1 MPGRHQI
8 APTRRFGLRWILG
21 AGTAVATFGAALGI
35 GLLSG
40 GASANASTP
49 TPTYHPGSDTATFTV
64 LGVVDGNCRI
74 STGGTEI
81 WIKPGDKIDFASALV
96 GVNIESLPLTALMGK
111 VAGLNVS
118 ATIDPGTSHAQAIGV
133 TGGKTTTFPTG
144 SQTALS
150 AGDHKITWTATGV
163 PVLPGLVPGVTLPL
177 TSSELESGASL
188 SWTGVIHVTNDAP
201 QCKLSVGTPK
211 VGISVGPVKATVP
224 PVNVSVPTTLPAIPG
239 LPGLPGLPGGKST
252 QPGGGGGSN
261 PGGSN
266 LGNGSGPVQAG
277 VVPVGDNANVYP
289 GAGAGGF
296 NALPLPNILNSN
308 GGTSGLLP
316 VPAKS
321 AAKPATSKQD
331 SAGKD
336 KTIDLASKTSETGQ
350 LSVILAIIAVIALT
364 LVAAT
369 YARLYVLR
377 KN

>member
-21 AGTAVATFGAALGI
+21 AALAILVAGATALGLAITPANAASAVTATFGVTGVSANNCPVQIGGSDVYVLPGQELDVKSSLVGIEFNGLPLSDVLGQVASFNGNIVIDPKSTHPITLPISTAARKVPALSTGNHSFTWTVT
-35 GLLSG
+35 GLTLAGLIPVKLNATLAPSAGG
-40 GASANASTP
+40 GASLTYSGTIHVTSAAAQCGVSLQVPSVHAS
-49 TPTYHPGSDTATFTV
+49 
-64 LGVVDGNCRI
+64 
-74 STGGTEI
+74 
-81 WIKPGDKIDFASALV
+81 
-96 GVNIESLPLTALMGK
+96 
-111 VAGLNVS
+111 VS
-118 ATIDPGTSHAQAIGV
+118 AP
-133 TGGKTTTFPTG
+133 
-144 SQTALS
+144 
-150 AGDHKITWTATGV
+150 GV
-163 PVLPGLVPGVTLPL
+163 PPITIGIPGVTAPTVSIPTSLP
-177 TSSELESGASL
+177 S
-188 SWTGVIHVTNDAP
+188 
-201 QCKLSVGTPK
+201 
-211 VGISVGPVKATVP
+211 
-224 PVNVSVPTTLPAIPG
+224 
-239 LPGLPGLPGGKST
+239 LPGGKST

-266 LGNGSGPVQAG
+266 NGGGSGPVQAG

-296 NALPLPNILNSN
+296 NALPLPNILGSN

-321 AAKPATSKQD
+321 GAKPATGKQN
-331 SAGKD
+331 SAGKN
-336 KTIDLASKTSETGQ
+336 KSIDLASKTSETGQ